1 MPDLHIRNETNE
13 LRLLFEVSRAL
24 DGASELSDHLD
35 AALRL
40 MARYTGM
47 MRGTLLLVDPVQG
60 DIVVEAA
67 YGLKPSEQKRARYKF
82 GEGVTGRV
90 IETCR
95 PMVVPRISDEP
106 LFLNRTGARD
116 MHKEAI
122 SFICVPV
129 VIDGRA
135 VGAISADRLFADSVC
150 LEEDMRLLQ
159 VLASLVARAV
169 RTRREVRSMQA
180 AVLEENK
187 RLQALLHKGFDAG
200 AMVGSSAAMRAVLEE
215 ARQVT
220 ATNATVLI
228 RGESGT
234 GKELVAGIIH
244 ANSPRAGRPFI
255 KVNCAAL
262 PEGLVESELFGHERG
277 AFTGAVGA
285 RKGRF
290 EMAHG
295 GTLFLDE
302 VGDMTPLTQAKL
314 LRAIQEKEFER
325 VGGAETLRVDVRLIA
340 ATNRNLE
347 EMTARGEF
355 RQDLYYRL
363 SVFPIILPPLR
374 ERRDDVMALVSHFV
388 DKAGAASRRKI
399 ARITSRAAEAL
410 MAYDWPGNIR
420 ELENVVERAVILCGP
435 DGVID
440 AEHLPVWLQQSPGL
454 ESCGCGGALP
464 GAGLPSGGTLDE
476 ALGSL
481 EKKLIVEAL
490 RGHGGNMSKA
500 ALRLGVTERVM
511 GLRMKKHG
519 LDYKNFRRKGK
530 NGDEE

>member
-1 MPDLHIRNETNE
+1 MLDLQIRNETNE

-24 DGASELSDHLD
+24 DGASELTDHLD
-35 AALRL
+35 TALEL

-47 MRGTLLLVDPVQG
+47 MRGTLLLVDPVSR

-67 YGLKPSEQKRARYKF
+67 YGLKSSEQKKGRYRF

-90 IETCR
+90 IETGT
-95 PMVVPRISDEP
+95 PMVVPRVSEEP

-116 MHKEAI
+116 MFKEEI
-122 SFICVPV
+122 SFLCVPILV
-129 VIDGRA
+129 GGKA
-135 VGAISADRLFADSVC
+135 VGALSADRLFADSVC
-150 LEEDMRLLQ
+150 LEEDIRLLQ
-159 VLASLVARAV
+159 ILASLIARAV
-169 RTRREVRSMQA
+169 RTRREFKAMHA
-180 AVLEENK
+180 AVVEENK
-187 RLQALLHKGFDAG
+187 RLQKLLHGNFDKGHI
-200 AMVGSSAAMRAVLEE
+200 VGSSAAMRSVLEE
-215 ARQVT
+215 ITQVT
-220 ATNATVLI
+220 GTGATVLI

-244 ANSPRAGRPFI
+244 ANSARGGRPFV

-314 LRAIQEKEFER
+314 LRAIQEREFER
-325 VGGAETLRVDVRLIA
+325 VGGTETLRVDVRLVA
-340 ATNRNLE
+340 ATSRNLE
-347 EMTARGEF
+347 EMVAKGEF

-374 ERRDDVMALVSHFV
+374 ERRDDIMALVTYFV
-388 DKAGAASRRKI
+388 DKASAGNKRKV
-399 ARITSRAAEAL
+399 ARISSQAADL
-410 MAYDWPGNIR
+410 LTGYSWPGNIR
-420 ELENVVERAVILCGP
+420 ELENAMERAVILCGV

-440 AEHLPVWLQQSPGL
+440 VRHLPPWLQGARPAADCSGL
-454 ESCGCGGALP
+454 RP
-464 GAGLPSGGTLDE
+464 GTLHE
-476 ALGSL
+476 AVAEL
-481 EKKLIVEAL
+481 EERLIVEAL
-490 RGHGGNMSKA
+490 HDTGGNMSRA
-500 ALRLGVTERVM
+500 ALRLGISERIM
-511 GLRMKKHG
+511 GLRMKKFSLH
-519 LDYKNFRRKGK
+519 YREFR
-530 NGDEE
+530 NALE

>member
-1 MPDLHIRNETNE
+1 MPDLQIRNETNE

-24 DGASELSDHLD
+24 DGASDLSDHLD
-35 AALRL
+35 TALRL

-47 MRGTLLLVDPVQG
+47 MRGTLLLVDPVKG
-60 DIVVEAA
+60 DIAVEAA
-67 YGLKPSEQKRARYKF
+67 YGLKSAEQKRARYKY
-82 GEGVTGRV
+82 GEGITGRV

-95 PMVVPRISDEP
+95 PMVVPLVSDEP

-116 MHKEAI
+116 MQKEAI
-122 SFICVPV
+122 SFICVPI
-129 VIDGRA
+129 VIDGKA

-169 RTRREVRSMQA
+169 RTRREVRAMHS
-180 AVLEENK
+180 AVVEENK
-187 RLQALLHKGFDAG
+187 RLQAILHSGFDSCN
-200 AMVGSSAAMRAVLEE
+200 MVGSSAAMQAILEE
-215 ARQVT
+215 VRQVT
-220 ATNATVLI
+220 ATGATVLI

-234 GKELVAGIIH
+234 GKELIAGILH

-277 AFTGAVGA
+277 AFTGAVGV

-325 VGGAETLRVDVRLIA
+325 LGGTETMRVDVRLVA

-347 EMTARGEF
+347 DMVARGEF

-374 ERRDDVMALVSHFV
+374 ERRDDIMALVSHFV
-388 DKAGAASRRKI
+388 DKTCAASNRKI
-399 ARITSRAAEAL
+399 VRITAQAAEML

-420 ELENVVERAVILCGP
+420 ELENVMERAVILCGI
-435 DGVID
+435 DGIID
-440 AEHLPVWLQQSPGL
+440 ARHLPVWLQQSPGL
-454 ESCGCGGALP
+454 EQCLPVHGA
-464 GAGLPSGGTLDE
+464 TLE
-476 ALGSL
+476 ESMRVL
-481 EKKLIVEAL
+481 EKRLIVEAL
-490 RGHGGNMSKA
+490 QEHGGNMSRA
-500 ALRLGVTERVM
+500 AQQLGITERIM
-511 GLRMKKHG
+511 GLRMKKYG
-519 LDYKNFRRKGK
+519 LDYREFRKEGK
-530 NGDEE
+530 QFADEA